1 MVERE
6 DVEISQRC
14 VEAKGGIGRCAMQ
27 VRTRLAGISDENE
40 NKNKGVRLV
49 THL

>member
-14 VEAKGGIGRCAMQ
+14 VEAKGGVGRCDICEQ
-27 VRTRLAGISDENE
+27 GLN
-40 NKNKGVRLV
+40 
-49 THL
+49 